1 MTWEVC
7 QNPIN
12 KFKHHPAK
20 VLVYAVLVFGM
31 RHSILSLGSGVA
43 CNFRH
48 VVSEKKCS
56 SGRPSKSETI
66 LINFSTKLHP
76 DPNYQKSQG
85 SLFGSQVTW
94 GRQPNALQRTLAMGP
109 WAEHTVV
116 MSRTCFCG
124 TLNNARPTSDTRLLW
139 LMNKCMGTTF

>member
-56 SGRPSKSETI
+56 SGRPSRSETI

-76 DPNYQKSQG
+76 DPNYQAPG
-85 SLFGSQVTW
+85 FFVW
-94 GRQPNALQRTLAMGP
+94 QPGHLGKAAKRFAANIGDGAMG
-109 WAEHTVV
+109 
-116 MSRTCFCG
+116 
-124 TLNNARPTSDTRLLW
+124 
-139 LMNKCMGTTF
+139 